1 MNNRFE
7 NIITLDR
14 VSSSNT
20 YLKENAHDFPTGTA
34 LFVDEQTNGRGR
46 FSRVWEGAKGKSIFS
61 SFLIKDIEN
70 PTTAIKLTFLFSV
83 AIKKLL
89 AKYISDNRITLK
101 WPNDILIDGRKK
113 ICGIL
118 SEYNRGNVIIGVGIN
133 VFNFKVSEEIKDIFE
148 TIENSLLSDKG
159 SRIKMYFDILKKELI
174 NEINDNFR
182 LLEQKH
188 NNDFNL
194 ITKLWYDE
202 ANIHNIKVII
212 TDDTVEAE
220 NKKKI
225 IVEGKVV
232 GIDEIGAIMI
242 EAHKTGNIA
251 KYTTGDLSFYDKL

>member
-1 MNNRFE
+1 MNDRFE

-14 VSSSNT
+14 VNSSNT

-34 LFVDEQTNGRGR
+34 LFVDEQTDGRGR
-46 FSRVWEGAKGKSIFS
+46 FSRVWEGAKKKSIFS
-61 SFLIKDIEN
+61 SFLIKGIEN
-70 PTTAIKLTFLFSV
+70 PITAIKLTFLFSV

-89 AKYISDNRITLK
+89 AKYISDKRITLK
-101 WPNDILIDGRKK
+101 WPNDILIDGKKK

-133 VFNFKVSEEIKDIFE
+133 VFNFKVTEEIKDIFE
-148 TIENSLLSDKG
+148 TVENSLLNDKG
-159 SRIKMYFDILKKELI
+159 STIKLNFNILKKELI

-188 NNDFNL
+188 DNDFNM

-212 TDDTVEAE
+212 TDDTVDTE

-225 IVEGKVV
+225 IVKGNIV

-242 EAHKTGNIA
+242 KDDKTGNLG
-251 KYTTGDLSFYDKL
+251 KYTTGDLFFYDKL